1 MNNTK
6 IFEGQSGSELFGMA
20 FKYIISHCMQELT
33 YNTYTSHS
41 SRKAQK
47 DRSVAFFMK
56 YLARGEE
63 NWLSVLWSDEA
74 TFANT
79 AHREIKKTSVKRGGV
94 LKRGSTYAFSFH
106 CTMGVIG
113 WVLFHFLLCQPG
125 VMTGGCH
132 MLSMYII
139 SPKKTSPFFIVSM
152 WTQEVGIAYLST
164 HIFSA
169 DCEWCRSCDL
179 QSNSCV

>member
-6 IFEGQSGSELFGMA
+6 IFEGQSGSELLGMA

-56 YLARGEE
+56 YLARSEE

-106 CTMGVIG
+106 CTMGDWLG
-113 WVLFHFLLCQPG
+113 SLSLSALPARCDD
-125 VMTGGCH
+125 GGLPH
-132 MLSMYII
+132 TFYVHNI
-139 SPKKTSPFFIVSM
+139 T
-152 WTQEVGIAYLST
+152 
-164 HIFSA
+164 
-169 DCEWCRSCDL
+169 
-179 QSNSCV
+179 